1 MEEKGLENSAEGEVN
16 AESGKEESDD
26 EKFFDAVED
35 ESASFDKSVT
45 FEPPMEAVGNGGE
58 KEEEGDSEVKFSH
71 KRNLSVVSMNDAQL
85 LTSSPEPDQLPVC
98 LERTMS
104 VRLRGHFFKKK
115 LYSLPPSLS
124 PSRSCL
130 VDLCQ
135 ASLRNGS
142 PQLPRDGPPFLQ
154 SHPTDS
160 TSGLS

>member
-16 AESGKEESDD
+16 SESGKEESDD

-98 LERTMS
+98 LERTML
-104 VRLRGHFFKKK
+104 VRLRGHFLKRIV
-115 LYSLPPSLS
+115 LPPSLPL